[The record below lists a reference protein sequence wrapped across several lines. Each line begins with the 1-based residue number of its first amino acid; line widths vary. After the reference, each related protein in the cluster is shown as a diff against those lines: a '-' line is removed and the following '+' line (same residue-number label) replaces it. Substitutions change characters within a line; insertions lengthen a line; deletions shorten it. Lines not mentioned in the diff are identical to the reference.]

1 MNRFTIGLDLGQ
13 VSDPTAL
20 STLDERLDLKTVQSP
35 EEAMLGAKGKKIYS
49 RSYHLRQLERP
60 PLGTSYPEIVRWIQ
74 DIVNNPIL
82 AGQTDL
88 VVDATGV
95 GRPVIQIMQ
104 EAGLNPI
111 PVVITFGE
119 IGKDVVMG
127 DDGYFRVPKVD
138 IMASLQVLFGSSRL
152 RYPEVIYD
160 RQGVNL
166 VPVWLHEMEQFKMKR
181 TRAGNMTYEAWRESD
196 HDDIVLSIAISC
208 WWILYSRPKEEIHES
223 QPEVEEEYNPHAVM
237 RSVLKRRY

>member
-166 VPVWLHEMEQFKMKR
+166 VPVWLHEMEQDEAHEGGEHDLR
-181 TRAGNMTYEAWRESD
+181 GVARVRPRRHRALDSHFLLVD
-196 HDDIVLSIAISC
+196 PLFSS
-208 WWILYSRPKEEIHES
+208 
-223 QPEVEEEYNPHAVM
+223 
-237 RSVLKRRY
+237 KRRDSRIAARSRGRVQPARSHAFGA